1 MSGSF
6 ERSTPLG
13 FLFAVSGVSRRATQ
27 QTLNSLRLDYD
38 ATTST
43 SDLKW
48 CAQRAATEV
57 SVLSLSKYW
66 LLTVTLFSASLS
78 FATGCAT
85 GGAQTHHGI
94 AAGQWQARLPNTRSP
109 IAELAFGRG
118 GSGTPAQLSSEELAA
133 LASPT
138 PDDVLQPMAA
148 AKTVA
153 VNKPESR
160 RVLPAAPKAAAM
172 TASAAPE
179 PAPAPSVSESPAPLL
194 ASNDVK
200 VAQRYAQREQSA
212 SDQQKFRGGDAI
224 IISGGVL
231 LVVLLIVLLVLL
243 LR

>member
-1 MSGSF
+1 M
-6 ERSTPLG
+6 L
-13 FLFAVSGVSRRATQ
+13 
-27 QTLNSLRLDYD
+27 
-38 ATTST
+38 
-43 SDLKW
+43 DLK
-48 CAQRAATEV
+48 CALGRAAREV
-57 SVLSLSKYW
+57 SVFSLTKHW
-66 LLTVTLFSASLS
+66 LLTVTLLSASLS

-85 GGAQTHHGI
+85 GGAQTRHGI
-94 AAGQWQARLPNTRSP
+94 AAGEWQARLPTTRST

-133 LASPT
+133 LATPT

-153 VNKPESR
+153 VHKPQPR
-160 RVLPAAPKAAAM
+160 RVLPAAPAVM

-179 PAPAPSVSESPAPLL
+179 PAPAPSVVESSAAPLL
-194 ASNDVK
+194 ASNDVN
-200 VAQRYAQREQSA
+200 VEQRYAEREKAS